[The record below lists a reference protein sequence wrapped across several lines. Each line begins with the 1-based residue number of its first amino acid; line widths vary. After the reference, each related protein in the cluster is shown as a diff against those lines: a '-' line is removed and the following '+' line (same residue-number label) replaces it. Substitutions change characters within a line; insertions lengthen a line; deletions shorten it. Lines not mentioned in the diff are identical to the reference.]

1 VRLAT
6 LCSGIGAPEEAAR
19 RVGGITPIWCAEIE
33 PQPAAVLHAR
43 HPGVENLGDIMAP
56 DFVERALAIGRPDV
70 LVAGTPCQSF
80 SVAGKRAGLSDERG
94 NLTLRF
100 VEIVDGLD
108 DGNLV
113 VLWENVPGIF
123 SSKDNA
129 FGCLLAGL
137 AGESVP
143 IKPTG
148 GRWTDA
154 GLVVGPRR
162 AAAWRVM
169 DAQYQ
174 RLAQRRRRVFVVSG
188 PVDWCYPE
196 QILFEFEGVRRDSPP
211 SSKEGQRIAAPP
223 TCGTDS
229 GGAGEYAGRQR
240 EDDVNLVPA
249 LTASGRGVER
259 TGESRGQDPVV
270 AVSLVGEG
278 HDASEDGTGR
288 GVPLTVSNR
297 GRDGGASLELGGDI
311 STALRTGE
319 GGSGNPMVLASGVT
333 IHGTDKTRKV
343 ASMTDIAGALR
354 TKPPGSHENS
364 STTVVLT
371 DAVRR
376 LMPIEAE
383 RLQGFPDDYTAI
395 PWRGG
400 VMADSARYRM
410 IGNSM
415 AVPCI
420 EWILKR
426 ITATLAA
433 GKIHEGREDP

>member
-1 VRLAT
+1 MGKTGCHRKAMNLKLAT

-19 RVGGITPIWCAEIE
+19 RVGGITPIWCAEID
-33 PQPAAVLHAR
+33 PQPAAVLQAR

-80 SVAGKRAGLSDERG
+80 SVAGNRAGLSDERG

-137 AGESVP
+137 AGESAP

-174 RLAQRRRRVFVVSG
+174 RLAQRRQRVFVVSG

-223 TCGTDS
+223 TRGTDS
-229 GGAGEYAGRQR
+229 GGDGGYAGRQR
-240 EDDVNLVPA
+240 ECESGADNVNLVPA
-249 LTASGRGVER
+249 LTASGRGVDR

-270 AVSLVGEG
+270 VVSLVDEG
-278 HDASEDGTGR
+278 H
-288 GVPLTVSNR
+288 
-297 GRDGGASLELGGDI
+297 
-311 STALRTGE
+311 
-319 GGSGNPMVLASGVT
+319 SGNPMVLASGVT
-333 IHGTDKTRKV
+333 IHGTNKTRKV

-364 STTVVLT
+364 STTVALT

-426 ITATLAA
+426 ITATLAD
-433 GKIHEGREDP
+433 GKIHEGRKDP